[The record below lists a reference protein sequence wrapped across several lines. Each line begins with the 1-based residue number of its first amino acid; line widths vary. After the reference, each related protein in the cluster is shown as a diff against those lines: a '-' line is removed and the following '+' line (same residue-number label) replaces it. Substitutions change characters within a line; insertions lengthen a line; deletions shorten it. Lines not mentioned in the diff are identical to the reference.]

1 MKIGMQT
8 WGSHGDVRPFLALAG
23 GLTAAGHDV
32 TLVISSIDGRVYAG
46 SDAAPGVTV
55 RVIAFPDMS
64 PDQAVRMTREI
75 YRTANPMWQVEAIL
89 RLGMV
94 PVEGELFAAAQALC
108 AECDT
113 VIGHHFLYP
122 LQTAAEQ
129 AGRPYVSVFL
139 SHAGIPSAFR
149 HPLGDFGRAGNRLL
163 WWLTRHAF
171 NRVLKQ
177 WPDRLRQLSGMAPAP
192 DMVDLWL
199 SPWLTLV
206 GVSPQICTRRP
217 DWPDSVQVC
226 GFLDMPNFDVEG
238 SLPAALAGFLA
249 AGEAPVYMT
258 LGSWTPGDI
267 DNQRAT
273 LALLTRAAELA
284 GCRAIIQGP
293 SWQDCGFASSERIL
307 YVAAAPHH
315 AIFPLCRA
323 ILHHG
328 GAGTTQAATLAGR
341 PSIVVAH
348 IGEQE
353 HWGKELHRLG
363 IAGKPARRRSTS
375 ARQLARK
382 IVEVLEAPG
391 MTQRAEIVGAA
402 MREENGVAAAVAL
415 IGRRFGPAGK
425 SVSDT

>member
-238 SLPAALAGFLA
+238 SL
-249 AGEAPVYMT
+249 
-258 LGSWTPGDI
+258 
-267 DNQRAT
+267 
-273 LALLTRAAELA
+273 ALLTRAAELA

>member
-8 WGSHGDVRPFLALAG
+8 WGSHGDVRPFLALAA
-23 GLTAAGHDV
+23 GLRAAGHDV

-46 SDAAPGVTV
+46 TDAAPGVTL

-64 PDQAVRMTREI
+64 PDQAVRMTRDI
-75 YRTANPMWQVEAIL
+75 YRKADPMRQVEAIL

-94 PVEGELFAAAQALC
+94 PVEDDLFAAAQALC
-108 AECDT
+108 AECDF

-129 AGRPYVSVFL
+129 SGRPYATVFL
-139 SHAGIPSAFR
+139 SHAGIPSAFS
-149 HPLGDFGRAGNRLL
+149 HPLGDFGRSGNRLL
-163 WWLTRHAF
+163 WWLTRQAF

-177 WPDRLRQLSGMAPAP
+177 WPDRLRRRAGMAAAP

-206 GVSPQICTRRP
+206 GVSPQICRRRP
-217 DWPDSVQVC
+217 DWPDPVQVC

-238 SLPAALAGFLA
+238 SLPPALTDFLA

-267 DNQRAT
+267 ENQTAT

-284 GCRAIIQGP
+284 GCRAIIQAP
-293 SWQDCGFASSERIL
+293 SWRDCGFASTGRIL
-307 YVAAAPHH
+307 YVTAAPHH

-328 GAGTTQAATLAGR
+328 GAGTTQAAILAGR

-353 HWGKELHRLG
+353 HWGKELRRLG
-363 IAGKPARRRSTS
+363 IAGKPAKRRSTS

-382 IVEVLEAPG
+382 IVEVSESPA
-391 MTQRAEIVGAA
+391 MTQRAELVGAA
-402 MREENGVAAAVAL
+402 MREENGVAAAVEL
-415 IGRRFGPAGK
+415 IERRFGAGAN
-425 SVSDT
+425 SASDT